1 MKQLKKTVLLTG
13 ATDGLGKGIAEELAR
28 RGATL
33 LLHGRD
39 PARLEA
45 LAKQLSGATIVR
57 TYRADLSSL
66 AEVRALAHAVL
77 AAEDRLDVL
86 VNNAGIGTT
95 VPTVDRAESKDGFE
109 LRFAVNYLSHY
120 LLTRELLPLLEKSAP
135 SRIVQVSS
143 AGQQAIEFD
152 DPQITR
158 GYSGRRA
165 YCQSKLAQITQA
177 VAQSAAL
184 KAKGITINAL
194 HPATFMNTKIVPN
207 PISTIEEGVT
217 ATMHLIA
224 DDDVA
229 NSTGQYFNG
238 LRQTRAEAQAYDTDA
253 QKKLLALS
261 DQLVGA
267 F

>member
-1 MKQLKKTVLLTG
+1 MKPLKKTVLLTG

-39 PARLEA
+39 AVRLEA
-45 LAKQLSGATIVR
+45 LAKELSAETTVR

-66 AEVRALAHAVL
+66 AEVRALAKAVL

-95 VPTVDRAESKDGFE
+95 VPTVERAESRDGFE

-120 LLTRELLPLLEKSAP
+120 LLTRELTPLLEKSSP

-143 AGQQAIEFD
+143 AGQQAIDFD

-158 GYSGRRA
+158 GYNGRRA

-177 VAQSAAL
+177 VAQAGAL
-184 KAKGITINAL
+184 QAKGITINAL

-229 NSTGQYFNG
+229 DVTGHYFNG
-238 LRQTRAEAQAYDTDA
+238 LRQTRADAQAYDKAA
-253 QKKLLALS
+253 QEKLLALS
-261 DQLVGA
+261 EKLVGA
-267 F
+267 